1 MSFFLLVGC
10 VFLSVRGKPLAPPQ
24 SAAPLDKKRLALHL
38 ILFAFCLLTV
48 LRVLD
53 YRVSVAVVLLAL
65 LLLDRTILPMVDYR
79 LLGTF
84 AAFFILVGNLG
95 AIGAVRDFLDSVME
109 GREMVVSAL
118 VSQVTSNVPA
128 SILLSGF
135 TDDGRAL
142 LLGTN
147 IGGLGTL
154 VASLASLISYRLYLK
169 GEKAKPGMYL
179 GLFTALNVTLLVLLL
194 LFAQNVL
201 L

>member
-1 MSFFLLVGC
+1 M
-10 VFLSVRGKPLAPPQ
+10 
-24 SAAPLDKKRLALHL
+24 
-38 ILFAFCLLTV
+38 
-48 LRVLD
+48 
-53 YRVSVAVVLLAL
+53 
-65 LLLDRTILPMVDYR
+65 
-79 LLGTF
+79 
-84 AAFFILVGNLG
+84 
-95 AIGAVRDFLDSVME
+95 
-109 GREMVVSAL
+109 
-118 VSQVTSNVPA
+118 PA

-154 VASLASLISYRLYLK
+154 VASLASLISYRLYFK

>member
-1 MSFFLLVGC
+1 M
-10 VFLSVRGKPLAPPQ
+10 
-24 SAAPLDKKRLALHL
+24 
-38 ILFAFCLLTV
+38 

-95 AIGAVRDFLDSVME
+95 AIGAVRDFLASVME